1 VADSKWRYLKH
12 ITHYLAPPTP
22 MKKIK
27 YYYNTHTLRYEK
39 LITPFRV
46 KLLRVFGFVAAAFVT
61 AVLIAFIAFR
71 FIGSPYE
78 RILRQQNSELQ
89 DELRQLDERIKA
101 IDQQMGVLEKRD
113 NEVYRSIFEAQPIPD
128 SLRTEQ
134 MEKAQ
139 EIAKVEG
146 MRENQLIFSIDT
158 TIRKLRARIDAQKK
172 SYDEVLKLIN
182 SKEQLLAATPA
193 IQPVSN
199 KDLNR
204 IASGFGYRIDP
215 VYKTIKLHAGLDFAA
230 PQGTPIYATADGAVK
245 IAGFSDGGYGNHV
258 VINHGYGY
266 ETVYGHMVRIKART
280 GQKVIR
286 GEVIGYVGSTGK
298 STGPHCHYEVHKNG
312 QKLDPVY
319 FFYNDLSPQQFD
331 QLLKQASSSNQS
343 LD

>member
-1 VADSKWRYLKH
+1 
-12 ITHYLAPPTP
+12 

-39 LITPFRV
+39 LITPLRV
-46 KLLRVFGFVAAAFVT
+46 KLLRIFGFIAAAFVT
-61 AVLIAFIAFR
+61 AVLIAFVAFR

-78 RILRQQNSELQ
+78 QVLRQQNSELK
-89 DELRQLDERIKA
+89 EQLEQLNERVKGV
-101 IDQQMGVLEKRD
+101 DQQMAALEKRD

-128 SLRTEQ
+128 SMRVQQIERA
-134 MEKAQ
+134 E

-146 MRENQLIFSIDT
+146 LQERQLIYSIDT
-158 TIRKLRARIDAQKK
+158 TIRKLRARIEAQRT
-172 SYDEVLKLIN
+172 SYDQVVKLISN
-182 SKEQLLAATPA
+182 KEALLEATPA

-230 PQGTPIYATADGAVK
+230 PQGTPIYATADGTVK
-245 IAGFSDGGYGNHV
+245 VAGFSDGGYGNHV

-266 ETVYGHMVRIKART
+266 QTVYGHMVRIKART
-280 GQKVIR
+280 GQKVKR

>member
-1 VADSKWRYLKH
+1 
-12 ITHYLAPPTP
+12 

-46 KLLRVFGFVAAAFVT
+46 KLLRVFGFFAAAFVT
-61 AVLIAFIAFR
+61 AIIIAFIAFR
-71 FIGSPYE
+71 FVGSPYE
-78 RILRQQNSELQ
+78 QLLRQQNN
-89 DELRQLDERIKA
+89 DLREEIHVLNERVKA
-101 IDQQMGVLEKRD
+101 VDQQMAVLEKRD
-113 NEVYRSIFEAQPIPD
+113 NEIYRSIFEAQPIPD
-128 SLRTEQ
+128 SLRVQQ

-139 EIAKVEG
+139 EIAKVESLQD
-146 MRENQLIFSIDT
+146 RQLIYSIDT
-158 TIRKLRARIDAQKK
+158 TIRQLRARIEAQKR
-172 SYDEVLKLIN
+172 SYEEVVKLIN
-182 SKEQLLAATPA
+182 NKEQLLAATPA

-215 VYKTIKLHAGLDFAA
+215 VYKTVKLHAGLDFAA
-230 PQGTPIYATADGAVK
+230 PQGTPIYATADGSIKV
-245 IAGFSDGGYGNHV
+245 AGFSDGGYGNHV

-266 ETVYGHMVRIKART
+266 ETVYGHMVRIKARS

-286 GEVIGYVGSTGK
+286 GEIIGYVGSTGK
-298 STGPHCHYEVHKNG
+298 STGPHCHYEVRKNG

-319 FFYNDLSPQQFD
+319 YFYNDLSPQQFD